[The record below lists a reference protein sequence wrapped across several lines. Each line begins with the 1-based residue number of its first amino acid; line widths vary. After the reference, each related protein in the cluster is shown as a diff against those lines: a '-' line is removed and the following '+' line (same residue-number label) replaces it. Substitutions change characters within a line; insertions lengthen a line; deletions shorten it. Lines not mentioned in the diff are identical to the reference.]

1 MNMEYF
7 YTQTPHLIFT
17 SNKYNPPASL
27 IVIPITMATIKLQ
40 FALRNKRALFS
51 LQRFNRTYTM
61 VTDAPS
67 FPFSRA
73 SGPEPPAEFAKLR
86 ATDPVSQ
93 VKLFDGS
100 LAWLVTKHKDVC
112 FVATSDKLSKV

>member
-1 MNMEYF
+1 MEYF
-7 YTQTPHLIFT
+7 KPHSPHLIFA
-17 SNKYNPPASL
+17 SLKYNPGASL
-27 IVIPITMATIKLQ
+27 IVIPITMATTKLQ

-61 VTDAPS
+61 ASDAPS

-86 ATDPVSQ
+86 ATNPISQ

>member
-1 MNMEYF
+1 MEYF
-7 YTQTPHLIFT
+7 YTHTPLLIFT
-17 SNKYNPPASL
+17 SNKYNPPGSL
-27 IVIPITMATIKLQ
+27 IVIPIAMATTKLQ

-61 VTDAPS
+61 ASEAPS

-86 ATDPVSQ
+86 AANPVSQ